1 MPDGQ
6 GDLREYTVLAQGTVP
21 YAAACQHSHRVDL
34 QFILPVS
41 AYTAAYPDDAPM
53 RVLFDVLPGQEDA
66 VQAAVQAYCA
76 ESNMD
81 YVSKAT
87 YEAEFGSTKLMI
99 TAVGGTLG
107 LILGLIGILNFVN
120 AMVTSILSRRREQ
133 AMLQSIGMTTRQ
145 LLHMLITE
153 GLIYIALTAVI
164 VLTLGLALTW
174 AIVQAAGQLTFFITA
189 HLTLW
194 PIGLSLLILAAIAWA
209 VPVLSFRNVTRQSVV
224 ERLRQAQ

>member
-1 MPDGQ
+1 
-6 GDLREYTVLAQGTVP
+6 
-21 YAAACQHSHRVDL
+21 
-34 QFILPVS
+34 
-41 AYTAAYPDDAPM
+41 
-53 RVLFDVLPGQEDA
+53 
-66 VQAAVQAYCA
+66 
-76 ESNMD
+76 MD

-120 AMVTSILSRRREQ
+120 AMVTSILSRRREL

-174 AIVQAAGQLTFFITA
+174 AIVQAASQLTFFITA

-194 PIGLSLLILAAIAWA
+194 PIGLSLLLLAAIAWA
-209 VPVLSFRNVTRQSVV
+209 VPILSFRNVTRQSVV